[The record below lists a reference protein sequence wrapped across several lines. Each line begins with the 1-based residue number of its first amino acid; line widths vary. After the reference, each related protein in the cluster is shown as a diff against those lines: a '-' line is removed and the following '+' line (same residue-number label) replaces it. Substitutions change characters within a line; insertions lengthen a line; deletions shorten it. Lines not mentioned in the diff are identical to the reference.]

1 MAACNDKFQD
11 QARWLSGVVLEFVM
25 FEPNLTFCS
34 EKFWRSFEMNLLY
47 FDRALKRQMLCG
59 QILIKTMHLAC
70 EINFKIRLDA
80 KSNVM
85 LKFKKAFWRSIVR

>member
-34 EKFWRSFEMNLLY
+34 EKFWQNFEINLLY
-47 FDRALKRQMLCG
+47 FDRALKWQMLCG
-59 QILIKTMHLAC
+59 QILIKTKHLVC
-70 EINFKIRLDA
+70 EINFKIKLDA
-80 KSNVM
+80 
-85 LKFKKAFWRSIVR
+85 

>member
-34 EKFWRSFEMNLLY
+34 EKFWRSFEMNLPY
-47 FDRALKRQMLCG
+47 FDKALKRQMLCG
-59 QILIKTMHLAC
+59 QIL
-70 EINFKIRLDA
+70 
-80 KSNVM
+80 
-85 LKFKKAFWRSIVR
+85 RSS